1 MLVQKVLAY
10 ITHAGQLL
18 VFRQPLAPDQGIQV
32 PGGSVEPGETLA
44 EAALREA
51 REETGLSKL
60 ALRAELGSARY
71 ELQVDVGPPHL
82 RHFFHIEAAEMR
94 APRWQHQ
101 EPPTATRSAT
111 VLRELWWEPLP
122 LSDGRALARL
132 LDWQMGALLSQLRS
146 PRR

>member
-1 MLVQKVLAY
+1 MLVPKVLVY

-32 PGGSVEPGETLA
+32 PGGSVEEGETLA
-44 EAALREA
+44 QAALREA
-51 REETGLSKL
+51 REETGLSSL
-60 ALRAELGSARY
+60 VLRAELGRVVY

-82 RHFFHIEAAEMR
+82 RHFFHVEAGEIR
-94 APRWQHQ
+94 AARWHHR
-101 EPPTATRSAT
+101 EPPTSTRTET

-132 LDWQMGALLSQLRS
+132 LDWQMGALLPQLRAV
-146 PRR
+146 RR